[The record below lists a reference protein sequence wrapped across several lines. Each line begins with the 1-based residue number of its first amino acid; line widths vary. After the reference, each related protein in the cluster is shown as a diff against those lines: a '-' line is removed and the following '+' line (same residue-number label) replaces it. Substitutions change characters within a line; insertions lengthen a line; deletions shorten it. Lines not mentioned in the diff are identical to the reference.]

1 MSNGIRAEPKFLI
14 VSHACVL
21 IHVVLGPTLVLFN
34 CCLWRT
40 SAPTLI
46 RTEEQVMV
54 GDLVHLLFVQGD
66 WEIKESHA
74 DLQEALQERAHQSAR
89 RHQHPAWL
97 WPKGRTAM
105 LQKPVTSFMTSQYT
119 HTKCFQRVSALETH
133 WPVTS
138 YAFGESCSHP
148 LSKRVTVFKNLKESR
163 K

>member
-54 GDLVHLLFVQGD
+54 GDLVHLLLVQGD

-97 WPKGRTAM
+97 
-105 LQKPVTSFMTSQYT
+105 
-119 HTKCFQRVSALETH
+119 
-133 WPVTS
+133 
-138 YAFGESCSHP
+138 
-148 LSKRVTVFKNLKESR
+148 
-163 K
+163 